1 MDAYVKIEGNRL
13 NYIRMNQQSLRLEN
27 YKGLM
32 VRVYNLT
39 EKEGAKAGKV
49 LILPSSFRDRPRAM
63 QQNYQDAL
71 AIVRKY
77 GKPDLFT
84 TMIFNP
90 QWREISE
97 NLKRL
102 QQSEYRPDLIA
113 RVLNLKLKELKKGL
127 IERQILAYM

>member
-1 MDAYVKIEGNRL
+1 
-13 NYIRMNQQSLRLEN
+13 MNQQSLRLEN